1 MRGYNPAMT
10 DPLPE
15 TTVAPD
21 VDDVPDVDVVPD
33 VDGVAPAPTRRMIS
47 LGAIALI
54 AVAALAVLEIVA
66 IAIGSAGQWA
76 IADVLGRAI
85 IGLTVATLVLG
96 IVAAV
101 RKRGGRLGAVAAVVS
116 ILINPLVLIGL
127 LRALG
132 G

>member
-10 DPLPE
+10 DPLSD
-15 TTVAPD
+15 TVVAPD
-21 VDDVPDVDVVPD
+21 DDAVP
-33 VDGVAPAPTRRMIS
+33 ASSRRMIS

-54 AVAALAVLEIVA
+54 SVAALAVLEIVA
-66 IAIGSAGQWA
+66 IAVGSAGQWA

-101 RKRGGRLGAVAAVVS
+101 RKRGGRLGAVAAVFS

-127 LRALG
+127 LRVLG